1 MLRPLLLL
9 VIGLIFNA
17 CATTQFVNLAQK
29 PPKEGTATI
38 YVLRP
43 TILASAVKVGIYQD
57 DKPIGKL
64 GPKSYL
70 SWEVPGNG
78 DAIEIMSR
86 TENRK
91 RVTITPLA
99 GEVYYLEQTFGLGFT
114 IARSQL
120 TPINATEG
128 EEILARLNEPKVA
141 IVE

>member
-1 MLRPLLLL
+1 MLRLLLL
-9 VIGLIFNA
+9 FSIGLLFNA
-17 CATTQFVNLAQK
+17 CATTQFVNLAEK

-43 TILASAVKVGIYQD
+43 TIFAYAVKAGIYQD

-64 GPKSYL
+64 GPRSYL
-70 SWEVPGNG
+70 SWEVPGTG
-78 DAIEIMSR
+78 DAIEIMSK

-99 GEVYYLEQTFGLGFT
+99 GETYYLEQSFGLGFG

-128 EEILARLNEPKVA
+128 EEILARLKEPKVA
-141 IVE
+141 VVE